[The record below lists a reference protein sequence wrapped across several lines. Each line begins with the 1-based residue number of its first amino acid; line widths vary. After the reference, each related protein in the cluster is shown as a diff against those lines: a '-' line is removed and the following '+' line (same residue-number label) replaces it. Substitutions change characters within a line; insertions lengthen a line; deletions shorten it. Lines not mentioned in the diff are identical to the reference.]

1 MSRHEKPIPRTNPSG
16 EKVWVARPTDRLG
29 KRHYLG
35 TRKLRREA
43 QQLIDDFYETQ
54 SPPTGQAVTVGDY
67 NETWLKRHPRTKR
80 TNVGYETHIRG
91 VLNVELDGVQLRDWP
106 ITDIRRRQ
114 AIDLLDHM
122 LRKQGRAAKG
132 ALNILRAL
140 SAMWTDALDDDRV
153 DLNPFMGVKVRRDDP
168 RVQKAPRRIAVWSWD
183 QMHRLAHAA
192 GEHEPMLRV
201 ISDCGVRIGELF
213 PLERRDLMVTSCS
226 KPDCEVDGAHFHIDR
241 TSWRQE
247 VTDGTKE
254 DRLRAA
260 QGSTLQQV
268 GRAVPVPDDL
278 LTLLLAMP
286 RRIDTKLLWPGPTGI
301 VWGDRYWYT
310 EVWYPARKAVKGMEA
325 ATPHEFRHSWIS
337 HLRAA
342 GVDPADL
349 AAMSGHT
356 VETATRHYT
365 HALGQSF
372 GAVRNAVGS

>member
-16 EKVWVARPTDRLG
+16 EKVWVARPTDRHG

-43 QQLIDDFYETQ
+43 QRLIDDFYEIQ
-54 SPPTGQAVTVGDY
+54 GPPMGQAVTVGDY

-80 TNVGYETHIRG
+80 TNDGYETHVRG
-91 VLNVELDGVQLRDWP
+91 VLDVELDGVQLRDWP
-106 ITDIRRRQ
+106 IADIRRRQ

-140 SAMWTDALDDDRV
+140 SAMWTDALDDDRA

-168 RVQKAPRRIAVWSWD
+168 RVQKPARRIAVWSWQD
-183 QMHRLAHAA
+183 MRQLAEAA
-192 GEHEPMLRV
+192 GECEPMLRV
-201 ISDCGVRIGELF
+201 IADCGVRIGELF
-213 PLERRDLMVTSCS
+213 PLERTDLVVNGCS
-226 KPDCEVDGAHFHIDR
+226 DDCQVQGAHFHIVR
-241 TSWRQE
+241 TAWRQE
-247 VTDGTKE
+247 ISEGTKE

-260 QGSTLQQV
+260 QGGSPWKV
-268 GRAVPVPDDL
+268 GRVVPVPDDL
-278 LTLLLAMP
+278 LDLLLAMP
-286 RRIDTKLLWPGPTGI
+286 RRIDTKLLFPGPTGL
-301 VWGDRYWYT
+301 WGDRYWYT
-310 EVWYPARKAVKGMEA
+310 QVWYPARKQIAGMGQ

-365 HALGQSF
+365 HALGRSF
-372 GAVRNAVGS
+372 DAARKAVGA